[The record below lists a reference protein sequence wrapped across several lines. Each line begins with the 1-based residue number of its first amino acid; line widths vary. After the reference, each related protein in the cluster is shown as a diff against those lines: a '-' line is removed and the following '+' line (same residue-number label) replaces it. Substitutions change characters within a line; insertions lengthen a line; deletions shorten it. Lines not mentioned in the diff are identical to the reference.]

1 MKALKYCYGN
11 PIQESRYKT
20 PYADLEQFCQNYDH
34 QGEYFSYF
42 VRFKLRIKKNKRFK
56 NIEFQ
61 VFIIDQFFWHINC
74 SMYSKE
80 RIN

>member
-11 PIQESRYKT
+11 QIQESRYKN

-34 QGEYFSYF
+34 QGEHYPYF
-42 VRFKLRIKKNKRFK
+42 VRFNLRIKENKRFK

-74 SMYSKE
+74 
-80 RIN
+80 

>member
-1 MKALKYCYGN
+1 METKCKNRG
-11 PIQESRYKT
+11 IKT

-42 VRFKLRIKKNKRFK
+42 VRFKLGIKENKRFK